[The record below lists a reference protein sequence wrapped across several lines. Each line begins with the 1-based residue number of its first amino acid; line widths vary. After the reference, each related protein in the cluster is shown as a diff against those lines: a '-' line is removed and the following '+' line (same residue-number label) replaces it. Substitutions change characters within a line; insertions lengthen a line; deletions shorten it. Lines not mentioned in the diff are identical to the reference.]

1 MIQKIFDYWS
11 VWHLLLAS
19 YAYLIAH
26 FKLGWTE
33 QVSFLA
39 VLALAILWEAG
50 EWLWNR
56 KAYASDKA
64 MLKNNIID
72 IGMAVIAAFVTVVLT
87 K

>member
-11 VWHLLLAS
+11 MWHLLLAT

-26 FKLGWTE
+26 FKLGWSE
-33 QVSFLA
+33 QISFLA

-50 EWLWNR
+50 EWIWNQD
-56 KAYASDKA
+56 AYATKKA

-72 IGMAVIAAFVTVVLT
+72 IGMALLALFITVVLT

>member
-1 MIQKIFDYWS
+1 M
-11 VWHLLLAS
+11 LAS

-26 FKLGWTE
+26 FKLGWSE

-39 VLALAILWEAG
+39 VLALAIVYEG
-50 EWLWNR
+50 VEWLWNR